1 MAAPSREAA
10 AAAIEVLGVRLFSI
24 SNVVSVRRSLGG
36 WLGAAACALALLRAA
51 PATAQVAA
59 VDVGTA
65 LFQEPSKRSG
75 LTVVNPSAALT
86 VSPSNWLS
94 LQANY
99 EADIVSGASESLK
112 GGRLS
117 NVDIVTSATHFSD
130 TRHALTGGFTIT
142 RASTHLTASYT
153 YGTEHDYRSNAFAV
167 SAGTDFLQKNT
178 QLELSYGRGFDHV
191 CTTAFAASDSPSS
204 RLALDNSSG
213 CFTNDKKRAS
223 REISLNNFQLGWT
236 QTWTPEFATQLVFS
250 AALQNGFLGN
260 PYRSVVIAP
269 AGDQA
274 LENHPENR
282 ARGALGLRGKYYVRS
297 LETAFSG
304 DVRLYRDTWDIFG
317 QTFEVNAEHYLFPWL
332 RVLARGR
339 FYNQSK
345 ALFWSDD
352 YTGGEPA
359 TGPRGQYWSGD
370 RELSPLSS
378 YLLGGRA
385 LVTKEGRPGARVAG
399 MFLSLSGAFGFDFL
413 KTNLRDFTL
422 GGRTPDDTVALLW
435 SLGFRGEF

>member
-1 MAAPSREAA
+1 MQLLLTPS
-10 AAAIEVLGVRLFSI
+10 S
-24 SNVVSVRRSLGG
+24 STVRRSLGA
-36 WLGAAACALALLRAA
+36 LSCVASLLCAARAQ
-51 PATAQVAA
+51 AQVASL
-59 VDVGTA
+59 DLSSA
-65 LFQEPSKRSG
+65 LFVEPSKHSG
-75 LTVVNPSAALT
+75 LTVVNPNATLA
-86 VSPSNWLS
+86 VSPSNWLT
-94 LQANY
+94 LQGNY

-142 RASTHLTASYT
+142 RAATHLRGSYT
-153 YGTEHDYRSNAFAV
+153 YGTEHDYRSNAFAL

-178 QLELSYGRGFDHV
+178 QIELAYGRGFDQV
-191 CTTAFAASDSPSS
+191 CTTAYRASDAPSS

-213 CFTNDKKRAS
+213 CFTSDKKRAA
-223 REISLNNFQLGWT
+223 RDISLNNFQVSWT
-236 QTWTPEFATQLVFS
+236 QTWTPEFATQLVLS

-282 ARGALGLRGKYYVRS
+282 GRGALGLRGKYYVRS
-297 LETAFSG
+297 LQTAFSAG
-304 DVRLYRDTWDIFG
+304 GRLYRDTWDILG
-317 QTFEVNAEHYLFPWL
+317 QTYEVDAERYLLPWL
-332 RVLARGR
+332 RVLVRGR
-339 FYNQSK
+339 YYTQSQ

-359 TGPRGQYWSGD
+359 AGPRGQYWSGD
-370 RELSPLSS
+370 RELSPLSNF
-378 YLLGGRA
+378 LVGGRLLA
-385 LVTKEGRPGARVAG
+385 TKEGRPDARVLG
-399 MFLSLSGAFGFDFL
+399 LFLSLSGSVGFDFL

-422 GGRTPDDTVALLW
+422 GGRKPDDTVAMLG

>member
-1 MAAPSREAA
+1 MALVTARNA
-10 AAAIEVLGVRLFSI
+10 LGRL
-24 SNVVSVRRSLGG
+24 
-36 WLGAAACALALLRAA
+36 WCALLCAVLLLCVGQAH
-51 PATAQVAA
+51 AQVASL
-59 VDVGTA
+59 DVNTA

-75 LTVVNPSAALT
+75 LTVLNPSAALA
-86 VSPSNWLS
+86 VSPSDWLT
-94 LQANY
+94 LQGNY

-117 NVDIVTSATHFSD
+117 NVDIVTSATHFAD
-130 TRHALTGGFTIT
+130 TRHAVTGGFTIT
-142 RASTHLTASYT
+142 RANTHLSGSYS
-153 YGTEHDYRSNAFAV
+153 YGTEHDYHSNAFAV

-178 QLELSYGRGFDHV
+178 QIELSYGRGFDKV
-191 CTTAFAASDSPSS
+191 CTTAYAASDAPSS
-204 RLALDNSSG
+204 RLALDNSKG
-213 CFTNDKKRAS
+213 CFTSDKTRAA
-223 REISLNNFQLGWT
+223 RDISLNNFQLGWT
-236 QTWTPEFATQLVFS
+236 ETWTPEFATQVVFS

-274 LENHPENR
+274 LENHPDNR
-282 ARGALGLRGKYYVRS
+282 ARGALGFRGKYFVRG
-297 LETAFSG
+297 LQTAISG

-317 QTFEVNAEHYLFPWL
+317 QTFELSAEHYVLPWL
-332 RVLARGR
+332 RVLGRGR

-378 YLLGGRA
+378 YLVGGRA

-422 GGRTPDDTVALLW
+422 GGRKPDDTVALLW
-435 SLGFRGEF
+435 NLGFRGEF

>member
-1 MAAPSREAA
+1 MLLPLTRLASVWLAP
-10 AAAIEVLGVRLFSI
+10 
-24 SNVVSVRRSLGG
+24 RRR
-36 WLGAAACALALLRAA
+36 LGAAACALALCAA
-51 PATAQVAA
+51 LPAHAQVASL
-59 VDVGTA
+59 DVSSA

-75 LTVVNPSAALT
+75 LTVLNPSASLA
-86 VSPSNWLS
+86 VSPSNWLT
-94 LQANY
+94 LNANY

-130 TRHALTGGFTIT
+130 TRHAATGGFTIT
-142 RASTHLTASYT
+142 RAATHLSASYT

-178 QLELSYGRGFDHV
+178 QLELSYGRGFDKV
-191 CTTAFAASDSPSS
+191 CTTAFDPSDSPSS
-204 RLALDNSSG
+204 RLALDNSNG
-213 CFTNDKKRAS
+213 CFTDDKKRAS
-223 REISLNNFQLGWT
+223 RDISLNNFQVGWT
-236 QTWTPEFATQLVFS
+236 QTWSPEFATQLVFS
-250 AALQNGFLGN
+250 GALQNGFLGN

-274 LENHPENR
+274 LENHPDNR
-282 ARGALGLRGKYYVRS
+282 ARGALGLRGKYYVRG
-297 LETAFSG
+297 LQTAFTAG
-304 DVRLYRDTWDIFG
+304 ARLYRDTWDIFG
-317 QTFEVNAEHYLFPWL
+317 QTYEVDAERYMFPWL
-332 RVLARGR
+332 RLLVRGR
-339 FYNQSK
+339 YYTQTK

-359 TGPRGQYWSGD
+359 TGPRGQFWSGD

-378 YLLGGRA
+378 YLVGGRLMA
-385 LVTKEGRPGARVAG
+385 TKEGRPDARVAG
-399 MFLSLSGAFGFDFL
+399 MFLSCSGQFGFDFL

-422 GGRTPDDTVALLW
+422 GGRAPDDTVALLW

>member
-1 MAAPSREAA
+1 MTQRAA
-10 AAAIEVLGVRLFSI
+10 AASVLPGLLGVGLAVAS
-24 SNVVSVRRSLGG
+24 G
-36 WLGAAACALALLRAA
+36 LGAAPAHAQAA
-51 PATAQVAA
+51 SL
-59 VDVGTA
+59 DVSSA
-65 LFQEPSKRSG
+65 LFVEPSKRSS
-75 LTVVNPSAALT
+75 LMVLNPNATLA
-86 VSPSNWLS
+86 VSPNNWLM
-94 LQANY
+94 LQGGY

-142 RASTHLTASYT
+142 RANTHLSGSYT
-153 YGTEHDYRSNAFAV
+153 YGTELDYRSNAFAV

-178 QLELSYGRGFDHV
+178 QLEFAYGRGFDQV
-191 CTTAFAASDSPSS
+191 CTTAYTASNSPSS
-204 RLALDNSSG
+204 RLALDNSQG
-213 CFTNDKKRAS
+213 CFTDDKKRAA
-223 REISLNNFQLGWT
+223 RDISLNNFQVGWT

-274 LENHPENR
+274 LENHPDNR
-282 ARGALGLRGKYYVRS
+282 GRGALGLRGKYYVRS
-297 LETAFSG
+297 MQTAFSANA
-304 DVRLYRDTWDIFG
+304 RLYRDTWDIFG
-317 QTFEVNAEHYLFPWL
+317 QTYELDAERYMLPWL
-332 RVLARGR
+332 RVLVRGR
-339 FYNQSK
+339 YYTQSK

-378 YLLGGRA
+378 YLLGARA
-385 LVTKEGRPGARVAG
+385 LATKEGRPGERVFG
-399 MFLSLSGAFGFDFL
+399 MFLSFSGSLGFDAI

-422 GGRTPDDTVALLW
+422 GGRAPDDTLALLL
-435 SLGFRGEF
+435 SLGLRGEF